1 MRRRL
6 VLVKVFEMAWV
17 AVPWLVVGA
26 LGACAQR
33 PAPKIAGDGELVVEL
48 GGSSRSLAASLQGLG
63 VELLPP
69 RELPAAPAAPP
80 VPADER
86 ARDGDDAQPAPDRSD
101 RSDGAAAPPAQPPAA
116 AGEYFEVALAPRQ
129 TLMDLA
135 HKHLG
140 SGLRFKE
147 LLTLNGW
154 TEKDARRLRVGQQVK
169 IPKVAPR

>member
-1 MRRRL
+1 VSGVSGRTR
-6 VLVKVFEMAWV
+6 V
-17 AVPWLVVGA
+17 AVGWFVVLGA

-33 PAPKIAGDGELVVEL
+33 PAPKIAGDGELVLEL

-69 RELPAAPAAPP
+69 REPLAAPAAPP

-86 ARDGDDAQPAPDRSD
+86 ARDGDDAQSAAPGGADRSE
-101 RSDGAAAPPAQPPAA
+101 RADGAAPAQQPPAA
-116 AGEYFEVALAPRQ
+116 AGDWFEVALAPRQ

-154 TEKDARRLRVGQQVK
+154 TEKDARRLRVGQKVK
-169 IPKVAPR
+169 IPKAAPR